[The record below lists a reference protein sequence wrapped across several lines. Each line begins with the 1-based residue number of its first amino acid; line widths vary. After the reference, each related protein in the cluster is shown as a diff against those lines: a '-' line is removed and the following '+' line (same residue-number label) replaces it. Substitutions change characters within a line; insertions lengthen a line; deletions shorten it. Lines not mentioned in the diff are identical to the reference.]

1 MNIMEVGGASHHAAF
16 APVGAVQR
24 PESAEAP
31 GAPDHDGDSDDAAT
45 GRTGELTVGR
55 PPRLRPYAALAVH
68 TSVVWTAGSGVV
80 HGQSRQAPKPSTCS
94 RARATPARR
103 AAPAT
108 IVVNR
113 SGPQM
118 NTSRSDRSGMLAL
131 RV

>member
-16 APVGAVQR
+16 APVGAVSGRNR
-24 PESAEAP
+24 PKPGSA
-31 GAPDHDGDSDDAAT
+31 DHDGDSDDAAKAAQASSS
-45 GRTGELTVGR
+45 VGR
-55 PPRLRPYAALAVH
+55 LPRLRPYAALAVH
-68 TSVVWTAGSGVV
+68 TSVVWIRRLRRGPRPVASGAEALDV
-80 HGQSRQAPKPSTCS
+80 Q

-103 AAPAT
+103 AAAAT

-118 NTSRSDRSGMLAL
+118 NTFRSDRSGMLAL